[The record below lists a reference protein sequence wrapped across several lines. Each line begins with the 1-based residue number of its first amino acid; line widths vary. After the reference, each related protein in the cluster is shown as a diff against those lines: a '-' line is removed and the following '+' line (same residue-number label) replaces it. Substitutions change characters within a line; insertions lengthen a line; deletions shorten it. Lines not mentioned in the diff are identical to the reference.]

1 MANSN
6 KWLAMMAA
14 GLFAMS
20 VSFAAT
26 AQEDDVD
33 LDVVEAEETE
43 GELVNRLELPE
54 SASDQGVES
63 SQFGLDTA
71 NEAREKGREFGQ
83 ERALEARESGA
94 DSARE
99 ASERASAA
107 REAGEAA
114 QEAGDA
120 ARDGAP
126 GEQAPL

>member
-1 MANSN
+1 MASSK

-14 GLFAMS
+14 GLLAMG

-26 AQEDDVD
+26 AQEYDLE
-33 LDVVEAEETE
+33 LDVVEAGETE

-54 SASDQGVES
+54 SASDVGVENS
-63 SQFGLDTA
+63 RFGLDTA

-83 ERALEARESGA
+83 ERAMEAREFGA

-107 REAGEAA
+107 GEAGEAA
-114 QEAGDA
+114 QE

-126 GEQAPL
+126 GEQAPF